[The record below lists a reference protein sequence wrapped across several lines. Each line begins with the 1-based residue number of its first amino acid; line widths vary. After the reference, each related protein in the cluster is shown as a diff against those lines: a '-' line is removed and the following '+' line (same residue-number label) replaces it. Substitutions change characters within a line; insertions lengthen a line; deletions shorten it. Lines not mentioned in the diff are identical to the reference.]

1 MVKFDL
7 IIYKFHLIRRIL
19 RYSILIMIAIG
30 IGLMIGGRTGGGF
43 TFFKEWNVPV
53 YGYVLT
59 AAIIIVLSGL
69 LISKFLQNSTDGEII
84 VYENKVR
91 INLLGKIKDLETSQI
106 QIIDISTDFR
116 FNKFNDEYPKKITM
130 ICNHETIEINAIID
144 ESESK
149 NLIAVIKK

>member
-1 MVKFDL
+1 
-7 IIYKFHLIRRIL
+7 
-19 RYSILIMIAIG
+19 MIVIG

-59 AAIIIVLSGL
+59 TSIIIALSGL
-69 LISKFLQNSTDGEII
+69 LISKFLKNSTDGEMI

-106 QIIDISTDFR
+106 QSIDISTDFR
-116 FNKFNDEYPKKITM
+116 FNKFNDKYPKKITM
-130 ICNHETIEINAIID
+130 VCDHEMIEINAIID
-144 ESESK
+144 EFESK